1 MFNLEEYETVDERI
15 HKFWATFQ
23 NGKIWTELL
32 ETVRGENGQPF
43 QYVVKAHIYR
53 DVDDVFPAATGY
65 AEEIVGSSPVNKTS
79 ALENAETSAIGRALA
94 NLGLSTKGQRPSQ
107 TEMAKVE
114 ANWESQPVKGTET
127 VIRQPQAQPSEKQI
141 MALVNK
147 TNKVSVNADFHKQFW
162 QFCLAGG
169 ENNGDAPITKGE
181 ASQLIGMDHEDFA
194 GYAAAFFGS
203 LLEDNEDVPF

>member
-1 MFNLEEYETVDERI
+1 MFNLEDYQTVDERI
-15 HKFWATFQ
+15 HQFWATFS
-23 NGKIWTELL
+23 NGRIGTELL
-32 ETVRGENGQPF
+32 ETVRGDNGQPF
-43 QYVVKAHIYR
+43 QYVVKAFIYR
-53 DVDDVFPAATGY
+53 NAEDDFPAATGY

-114 ANWESQPVKGTET
+114 TNWKPEPVKGTET
-127 VIRQPQAQPSEKQI
+127 VIREPQGQPSEKQT

-147 TNKVSVNADFHKQFW
+147 TNKVSVNADFHNLFW

-169 ENNGDAPITKGE
+169 TLNGDAPITKGD
-181 ASQLIGMDHEDFA
+181 ASKLIGMDKEDFA

-203 LLEDNEDVPF
+203 LLENNEDAPF